1 VAYCNSHGIRACLT
15 PPNVLSYINDKFE
28 KAVNNSTEEEL
39 SMWRCPDVNGS
50 CWSKAH
56 SFYIERGLWKKPS
69 QSQRKKD
76 GDISQVHAVKL
87 SCKLYQN
94 KEDWMLKHALISR
107 KNGKPGRKSRK
118 RPTAPT
124 RMEADAASTTR
135 RKRRN
140 VATTTTNVD
149 DTAGVS
155 GETGDNYDSDE
166 TLDSLQEAV
175 KHSI

>member
-1 VAYCNSHGIRACLT
+1 LE
-15 PPNVLSYINDKFE
+15 L
-28 KAVNNSTEEEL
+28 NNSTKEEL

-69 QSQRKKD
+69 QSQKKKD

-94 KEDWMLKHALISR
+94 KEDWMLKHALKSR
-107 KNGKPGRKSRK
+107 KAGKPGRQSRK

-140 VATTTTNVD
+140 VATTTTNVED
-149 DTAGVS
+149 DAAGVS
-155 GETGDNYDSDE
+155 GETGVSSETVNKESCDNYDSDE
-166 TLDSLQEAV
+166 TIDSLQEAV